1 MRVLVTGCGGFLGRE
16 IVRALI
22 ERGDEVVGMG
32 RGDYSGLMNSGL
44 ANSGVSLLRGDVRDV
59 ACVNKACQG
68 IDAVIHTA
76 AVAGVWGPWEYFHG
90 INTLG
95 TENIISACRQERVPI
110 LVHCSSPSVTFDG
123 GHQSGIDESAAYAA
137 KHLCHY
143 SHTKALAESAV
154 LSAHEP
160 GRLHT
165 VALRPHLI
173 WGVGDPHLLPRL
185 VARARA
191 GRLVIVGDG
200 KNRIDTVH
208 VRNAA
213 LAHINALDRMSEP
226 APLAGGRAFFITQ
239 DDPVDCWQ
247 WISRLLAIAGCEPPR
262 RRISFSAAW
271 KIGASME
278 MAYRILGVKRE
289 PPMTRFLAAQLARD
303 HYFDISAARTMLGY
317 VPQVSTESGLDELR
331 KSLAKSNLLATS

>member
-16 IVRALI
+16 IAIALL
-22 ERGDEVVGMG
+22 ERGDEVVGLA
-32 RGDYSGLMNSGL
+32 RSDYPALVR
-44 ANSGVSLLRGDVRDV
+44 AGVRFVRGDVRDAGCV
-59 ACVNKACQG
+59 TEACAGVG
-68 IDAVIHTA
+68 VVIHTA
-76 AVAGVWGPWEYFHG
+76 AVAGVWGSWEHYHG

-95 TENIISACRQERVPI
+95 TANVISACRQQHVPI

-123 GHQSGIDESAAYAA
+123 GHQSGINESVPYAA

-143 SHTKALAESAV
+143 SHTKAIAEAAV
-154 LSAHEP
+154 LAAHEP

-185 VARARA
+185 VARSRA

-213 LAHINALDRMSEP
+213 IAHLNALDKIADRASP
-226 APLAGGRAFFITQ
+226 AGGRAFFITQ

-247 WISRLLAIAGCEPPR
+247 WIAKLLEIAGCAPPQR
-262 RRISFSAAW
+262 RVGFAAAW
-271 KIGASME
+271 TLGATLE
-278 MAYRILGVKRE
+278 TAYRLAGARSE

-303 HYFDISAARTMLGY
+303 HYFDISSARNLLGY
-317 VPQVSTESGLDELR
+317 HPHVSTESGLDELR
-331 KSLAKSNLLATS
+331 KSLEF